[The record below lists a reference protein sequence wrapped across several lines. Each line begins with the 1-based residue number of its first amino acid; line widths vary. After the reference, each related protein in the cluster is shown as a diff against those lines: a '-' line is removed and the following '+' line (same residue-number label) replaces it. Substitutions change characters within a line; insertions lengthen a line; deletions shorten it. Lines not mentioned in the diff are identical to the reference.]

1 MKKRWV
7 AAAVAVTA
15 SIGLILSGCSSTGSS
30 NDSAGKTGGA
40 GKTIKVGFAQEGAE
54 SGWRTANTQSLKD
67 ALASGNGFKLTFSD
81 AQQKQENQI
90 AAIRSFITQGVDAIV
105 FAPVVETGWNDV
117 LKQAKQAN
125 IPVILEDR
133 AVDKSAQDL
142 YTSRVGDDFE
152 KEGET
157 AGKWVADNF
166 NGKKANMVVLEGTA
180 GSSAANDRTTG
191 FGKAIK
197 GTDINVLDSQDGNF
211 TRAQGKTVMEGFL
224 QKYGNKINVLFAQND
239 DMGLGALDAIK
250 AAGLTPGK
258 DIQIVTID
266 GTHDGLQALVDG
278 EFNYVV
284 ECNPLL
290 GDQVAK
296 VVKDVVAGKKVD
308 KLYLA
313 KDEAFDQAKA
323 KEELPTRKY

>member
-1 MKKRWV
+1 MKRSLAFAA
-7 AAAVAVTA
+7 AAAVAAVTLALTGCSGQGTA
-15 SIGLILSGCSSTGSS
+15 ST
-30 NDSAGKTGGA
+30 GA
-40 GKTIKVGFAQEGAE
+40 GGSKTIKIGFAQEGAE
-54 SGWRTANTQSLKD
+54 SGWRTANTKSLQ
-67 ALASGNGFKLTFSD
+67 AAFASSNGFKLTFSD

-105 FAPVVETGWNDV
+105 FAPVVETGWTDV
-117 LKQAKQAN
+117 LKQAKQAH

-133 AVDKSAQDL
+133 DVDAADQQ
-142 YTSRVGDDFE
+142 YITSRVGDDFK

-157 AGKWVADNF
+157 SCKWIADNF
-166 NGKKANMVVLEGTA
+166 NGKGAKMVVLQGTA

-191 FGKAIK
+191 CASALEGSDIK
-197 GTDINVLDSQDGNF
+197 ILDQQDGNF

-224 QKYGNKINVLFAQND
+224 QKYGKSINILYAQND

-258 DIQIVTID
+258 DIQIVTTD
-266 GTHDGLQALVDG
+266 GTHDGLTALANG

-290 GDQVAK
+290 GDDVAK

-313 KDEAFDQAKA
+313 KDLAFDQAAA
-323 KEELPTRKY
+323 KTALPTRKY

>member
-1 MKKRWV
+1 MKRRLITALAV
-7 AAAVAVTA
+7 AAGAALA
-15 SIGLILSGCSSTGSS
+15 LSACSSGAAGG
-30 NDSAGKTGGA
+30 SAGSGDKVL
-40 GKTIKVGFAQEGAE
+40 KVGFSQVGAE
-54 SGWRTANTQSLKD
+54 SGWRTANTKSMKE
-67 ALASGNGFKLTFSD
+67 AFSSSNGYKLTFSD

-90 AAIRSFITQGVDAIV
+90 SAIRSFITQGVDAIV
-105 FAPVVETGWNDV
+105 FAPVVETGWDDV
-117 LKQAKQAN
+117 LKEAKDAD

-133 AVDKSAQDL
+133 SVDSDPSL

-166 NGKKANMVVLEGTA
+166 KGKAANLVVLEGTT
-180 GSSAANDRTTG
+180 GSAAANDRTTG
-191 FGKAIK
+191 FNKALK
-197 GTDINVLDSQDGNF
+197 GSDVKVLDSQTGNF
-211 TRAQGKTVMEGFL
+211 TRSEGKTVMEGFL
-224 QKYGNKINVLFAQND
+224 QKYGKSINVLFAQND

-266 GTHDGLQALVDG
+266 GTKDGLTALADG
-278 EFNYVV
+278 QFNYVV

-290 GDQVAK
+290 GDKVSE
-296 VVKDVVAGKKVD
+296 VVKAAVAGKKVD

-313 KDEAFDQAKA
+313 KDEAFDQEAAKKA
-323 KEELPTRKY
+323 LPTRPY

>member
-1 MKKRWV
+1 MKRSL
-7 AAAVAVTA
+7 AFAAVAVTA
-15 SIGLILSGCSSTGSS
+15 AALTLSACSGQGQSSTG
-30 NDSAGKTGGA
+30 AQGGS
-40 GKTIKVGFAQEGAE
+40 KTIKVGFAQEGAE
-54 SGWRTANTQSLKD
+54 SGWRTANTKDLQD
-67 ALASGNGFKLTFSD
+67 ALGKAPFKLTFSD

-105 FAPVVETGWNDV
+105 FAPVVETGWTDV

-133 AVDKSAQDL
+133 DVDKADQK
-142 YTSRVGDDFE
+142 YITSRVGDDFQ

-157 AGKWVADNF
+157 SCKWIADNF
-166 NGKKANMVVLEGTA
+166 NGKGANMVVLEGTA

-191 FGKAIK
+191 CSKALAGSDIK
-197 GTDINVLDSQDGNF
+197 ILDQQDGNF

-224 QKYGNKINVLFAQND
+224 QKYGSKINILYAQND

-258 DIQIVTID
+258 DIKIVTTD
-266 GTHDGLQALVDG
+266 GTHDGLTALANG
-278 EFNYVV
+278 QFNYVV

-290 GDQVAK
+290 GSQVAQ
-296 VVKDVVAGKKVD
+296 VVKDVTSGKKVE

-313 KDEAFDQAKA
+313 TDQAFDQEAAKTA
-323 KEELPTRKY
+323 LPTRKY

>member
-1 MKKRWV
+1 MKKKFIIGTIAVV
-7 AAAVAVTA
+7 ASA
-15 SIGLILSGCSSTGSS
+15 GLMLSGCSSAGSS
-30 NDSAGKTGGA
+30 DKAAAGSN
-40 GKTIKVGFAQEGAE
+40 KTIKVGFAQEGAE
-54 SGWRTANTQSLKD
+54 SGWRTANTQSLKT
-67 ALASGNGFKLTFSD
+67 AFTSANGFKLNFSD

-133 AVDKSAQDL
+133 AVDASAQDL
-142 YTSRVGDDFE
+142 YTSRVGDDFK
-152 KEGET
+152 KEGQT
-157 AGKWVADNF
+157 AGEWVAKNF
-166 NGKKANMVVLEGTA
+166 NGKKANLVVLEGTA

-191 FGKAIK
+191 FNAAIK
-197 GTDINVLDSQDGNF
+197 GTDIKVLDSQDGNF

-224 QKYGNKINVLFAQND
+224 QKYGKSINVLFAQND

-258 DIQIVTID
+258 DIQIVTVD
-266 GTHDGLQALVDG
+266 GTHDGLTALSNG

-290 GDQVAK
+290 GSTVAQ

-313 KDEAFDQAKA
+313 KDLAFDQAAA
-323 KEELPTRKY
+323 KEALPTRKY

>member
-1 MKKRWV
+1 MKRRLIGV
-7 AAAVAVTA
+7 LAIAAGAALA
-15 SIGLILSGCSSTGSS
+15 LSACSSGAAGGS
-30 NDSAGKTGGA
+30 GGS
-40 GKTIKVGFAQEGAE
+40 GDKVLKVGFSQVGAE
-54 SGWRTANTQSLKD
+54 SGWRTANTKSMKE
-67 ALASGNGFKLTFSD
+67 AFSEKNGYKLTFSD

-90 AAIRSFITQGVDAIV
+90 SAIRSFITQGVDAIV
-105 FAPVVETGWNDV
+105 FAPVVETGWDDV
-117 LKQAKQAN
+117 LKEAKDAD

-133 AVDKSAQDL
+133 SVDSDPSL

-166 NGKKANMVVLEGTA
+166 KGKAANLVVLEGTT
-180 GSSAANDRTTG
+180 GSAAANDRTTG
-191 FGKAIK
+191 FNKALK
-197 GTDINVLDSQDGNF
+197 GSDVKVLDSQTGNF
-211 TRAQGKTVMEGFL
+211 TRSEGKTVMEGFL
-224 QKYGNKINVLFAQND
+224 QKYGKSINVLFAHND

-266 GTHDGLQALVDG
+266 GTKDGLTALADG
-278 EFNYVV
+278 QFNYVV

-290 GDQVAK
+290 GDKVSE
-296 VVKDVVAGKKVD
+296 VVKAAVAGKKVD

-313 KDEAFDQAKA
+313 KDEAFDQEAAKKA
-323 KEELPTRKY
+323 LPTRPY

>member
-1 MKKRWV
+1 MKKRMA
-7 AAAVAVTA
+7 AAAVALVA
-15 SIGLILSGCSSTGSS
+15 SVGLVLTGCSSSGSDTK
-30 NDSAGKTGGA
+30 NDAGGGS
-40 GKTIKVGFAQEGAE
+40 GDTIKVGFAQEGAE
-54 SGWRTANTQSLKD
+54 SGWRTANTASLKD
-67 ALASGNGFKLTFSD
+67 AFSAGNGFKLTFSD

-90 AAIRSFITQGVDAIV
+90 AAIRSFVTQGVDAIV

-133 AVDKSAQDL
+133 AVDASAQDL

-166 NGKKANMVVLEGTA
+166 NGKKANLVVLEGTA

-191 FGKAIK
+191 FNKAIK

-211 TRAQGKTVMEGFL
+211 TRAEGKTVMEGFL
-224 QKYGNKINVLFAQND
+224 QKYGKKINVLFAQND

-250 AAGLTPGK
+250 SAGLTPGK
-258 DIQIVTID
+258 DIQIVTVD
-266 GTHDGLQALVDG
+266 GTHDGLQALVNG

-296 VVKDVVAGKKVD
+296 IVKDVVAGKKVD

-323 KEELPTRKY
+323 KQELPSRKY

>member
-1 MKKRWV
+1 MKKGLLAV
-7 AAAVAVTA
+7 AAVAAIATLA
-15 SIGLILSGCSSTGSS
+15 LAGCSSGGSS
-30 NDSAGKTGGA
+30 GGSAG

-54 SGWRTANTQSLKD
+54 SGWRTANTKSLQTS
-67 ALASGNGFKLTFSD
+67 LAASNGFKLTFSD

-90 AAIRSFITQGVDAIV
+90 AAIRSFITQGAQAIV
-105 FAPVVETGWNDV
+105 FAPVVETGWTDV
-117 LKQAKQAN
+117 LKQAKQAK

-133 AVDKSAQDL
+133 DVDKADQQ
-142 YTSRVGDDFE
+142 YITSRVGDDFE

-157 AGKWVADNF
+157 ACQWIVDNF
-166 NGKKANMVVLEGTA
+166 KGKNANMVVLQGTA

-191 FGKAIK
+191 CQKVMK
-197 GTDINVLDSQDGNF
+197 GSDVNVLDQQDGNF

-224 QKYGNKINVLFAQND
+224 QKYGSKINILFAQND

-266 GTHDGLQALVDG
+266 GTHDGLTALSQG
-278 EFNYVV
+278 QFNYIV

-290 GDQVAK
+290 GDQVAQ
-296 VVKDVVAGKKVD
+296 VVKDVVAGKSVD

-313 KDEAFDQAKA
+313 KDEAFDQAAATKA
-323 KEELPTRKY
+323 LPTRKY

>member
-1 MKKRWV
+1 MKRRLIGV
-7 AAAVAVTA
+7 LAIAAGAALA
-15 SIGLILSGCSSTGSS
+15 LSACSSGAAGGS
-30 NDSAGKTGGA
+30 GGS
-40 GKTIKVGFAQEGAE
+40 GDKVLKVGFSQVGAE
-54 SGWRTANTQSLKD
+54 SGWRTANTKSMKE
-67 ALASGNGFKLTFSD
+67 AFSEKNGYKLTFSD

-90 AAIRSFITQGVDAIV
+90 SAIRSFITQGVDAIV
-105 FAPVVETGWNDV
+105 FAPVVETGWDDV
-117 LKQAKQAN
+117 LKEAKDAD

-133 AVDKSAQDL
+133 SVDSDPSL

-166 NGKKANMVVLEGTA
+166 KGKAANLVVLEGTT
-180 GSSAANDRTTG
+180 GSAAANDRTTG
-191 FGKAIK
+191 FNKALK
-197 GTDINVLDSQDGNF
+197 GSDVKVLDSQTGNF
-211 TRAQGKTVMEGFL
+211 TRSEGKTVMEGFL
-224 QKYGNKINVLFAQND
+224 QKYGKSINVLFAQND

-266 GTHDGLQALVDG
+266 GTKDGLTALADG
-278 EFNYVV
+278 QFNYVV

-290 GDQVAK
+290 GDKVSE
-296 VVKDVVAGKKVD
+296 VVKAAVAGKKVD

-313 KDEAFDQAKA
+313 KDEAFDQEAAKKA
-323 KEELPTRKY
+323 LPTRPY

>member
-1 MKKRWV
+1 MKRRLITALAV
-7 AAAVAVTA
+7 AAGAALA
-15 SIGLILSGCSSTGSS
+15 LSACSSGAAGG
-30 NDSAGKTGGA
+30 SAGSGDKVL
-40 GKTIKVGFAQEGAE
+40 KVGFSQVGAE
-54 SGWRTANTQSLKD
+54 SGWRTANTKSMKE
-67 ALASGNGFKLTFSD
+67 AFSSSNGYKLTFSD

-90 AAIRSFITQGVDAIV
+90 SAIRSFITQGVDAIV
-105 FAPVVETGWNDV
+105 FAPVVETGWDDV
-117 LKQAKQAN
+117 LKEAKDAD

-133 AVDKSAQDL
+133 SVDSDPSL

-166 NGKKANMVVLEGTA
+166 TGKAANLVVLEGTT
-180 GSSAANDRTTG
+180 GSAAANDRTTG
-191 FGKAIK
+191 FNKALK
-197 GTDINVLDSQDGNF
+197 GSDVKVLDSQTGNF
-211 TRAQGKTVMEGFL
+211 TRSEGKTVMEGFL
-224 QKYGNKINVLFAQND
+224 QKYGKSINVLFAQND

-266 GTHDGLQALVDG
+266 GTKDGLTALADG
-278 EFNYVV
+278 QFNYVV

-290 GDQVAK
+290 GDKVSE
-296 VVKDVVAGKKVD
+296 VVKAAVAGKKVD

-313 KDEAFDQAKA
+313 KDEAFDQEAAKKA
-323 KEELPTRKY
+323 LPTRPY